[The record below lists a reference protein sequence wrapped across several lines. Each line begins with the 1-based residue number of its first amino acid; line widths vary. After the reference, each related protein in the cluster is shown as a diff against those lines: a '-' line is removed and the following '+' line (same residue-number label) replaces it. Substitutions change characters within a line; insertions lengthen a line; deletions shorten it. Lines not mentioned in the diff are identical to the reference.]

1 MTRYEGLQSTITLY
15 RGTFDKFNI
24 YIYIYMR
31 ISLYYER
38 KVRNGEVP
46 TDKTKVIE
54 AVNIE
59 SNVHKR
65 FLDKRIRIFYLY
77 TCYAYINKKFLRLH
91 EYHSYSRM
99 RMNTRTTKT

>member
-1 MTRYEGLQSTITLY
+1 MITLY

-24 YIYIYMR
+24 YIYIMR

-65 FLDKRIRIFYLY
+65 FLDERIRIFYLY
-77 TCYAYINKKFLRLH
+77 ICVMYI
-91 EYHSYSRM
+91 
-99 RMNTRTTKT
+99 